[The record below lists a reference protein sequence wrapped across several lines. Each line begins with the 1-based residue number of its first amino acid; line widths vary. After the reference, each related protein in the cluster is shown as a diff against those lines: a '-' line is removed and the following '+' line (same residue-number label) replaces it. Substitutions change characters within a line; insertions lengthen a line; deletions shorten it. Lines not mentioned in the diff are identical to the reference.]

1 MISITLSSTSEY
13 ALRAM
18 SWLAFQPKGEPV
30 TAADLSKE
38 TAVPLSYLL
47 KIMKRMVDAGLV
59 TSARGKGGGFIL
71 AKPAGKIS
79 YMDIL
84 EASGYG
90 SRPDE
95 CVFGWDKCRN
105 DRPCPMH
112 ESWSALNKNFISWA
126 KVTTLATVRRHF
138 NSSDG
143 SSGTK
148 PAK

>member
-18 SWLAFQPKGEPV
+18 SWLALQPKGEPV
-30 TAADLSKE
+30 TAADLCRG
-38 TAVPLSYLL
+38 TAVPLAYLL

-71 AKPAGKIS
+71 AKPAGKVS
-79 YMDIL
+79 YLDIL

-90 SRPDE
+90 SRPDG

-112 ESWSALNKNFISWA
+112 ESWSALNKTFIAWA
-126 KVTTLATVRRHF
+126 KVTTLATLRRQF
-138 NSSDG
+138 NASEVSRG
-143 SSGTK
+143 SK